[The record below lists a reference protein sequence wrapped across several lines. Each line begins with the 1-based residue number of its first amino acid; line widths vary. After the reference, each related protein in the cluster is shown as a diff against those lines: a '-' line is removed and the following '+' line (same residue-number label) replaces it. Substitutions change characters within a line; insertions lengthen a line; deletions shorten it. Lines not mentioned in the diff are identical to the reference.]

1 MGGNP
6 CRNAAQ
12 YVTHGTQKAA
22 HCYRKQM
29 QASTDCPAVNAGQ
42 PSLLDHHCHGI
53 LALIC
58 VHWLP
63 NMLLELYSSGAHL
76 HITISCNKLYK
87 LCIDRLQVQAMRGRS
102 RSPFGIH
109 LFLLEALLLP
119 RKQLAIARTPDC
131 TSSPRFGRLG
141 RGAYREAALL
151 GIWQKLCKTQHVLLS
166 MAGLG
171 CRLPQSCLLH
181 VMPCTKVHICASG
194 VQHSCNAASIISDE
208 VMYSH
213 TD

>member
-1 MGGNP
+1 
-6 CRNAAQ
+6 
-12 YVTHGTQKAA
+12 
-22 HCYRKQM
+22 M

-166 MAGLG
+166 MAKAWMQTS
-171 CRLPQSCLLH
+171 PI
-181 VMPCTKVHICASG
+181 MPTTCYAMHESTYLRIWSATFLQCC
-194 VQHSCNAASIISDE
+194 QH
-208 VMYSH
+208 H
-213 TD
+213 LW